1 MDLNLKGKRALV
13 TGGSRGIGRAIC
25 EALARDGADVA
36 TCARGQARLDEAAS
50 AIARFGGRIHAR
62 AVDVRD
68 QVAMAAWV
76 GESVQVL
83 GGVDILISNVS
94 TRVQPAS
101 PEWWRDTF
109 DADLMQHVRLKA
121 LTLPYFDSQKS
132 GSMVFVASI
141 AATLTIVP
149 PHEEAYGA
157 MKAGLVSLVG
167 KWASALGPKG
177 VRVNAVSPG
186 PIDFAGGW
194 WDQVRLKDPASYHY
208 AAKLSALGRMG
219 SPEEVAN
226 AVAFLASP
234 AAGFV
239 TGANLRI
246 DGGLIRHANF

>member
-1 MDLNLKGKRALV
+1 VDLNLRGKKALI

-25 EALARDGADVA
+25 EALARDGVDVA
-36 TCARGQARLDEAAS
+36 TCARGQARLDETAS
-50 AIARFGGRIHAR
+50 ALAGFGGRVHAR
-62 AVDVRD
+62 VVDVRD
-68 QVAMAAWV
+68 PVATTAWV
-76 GESVQVL
+76 EESVRVL
-83 GGVDILISNVS
+83 GGLDILVSNVS
-94 TRVQPAS
+94 TRVQPTS

-121 LTLPYFDSQKS
+121 LALPYFEKQKS

-167 KWASALGPKG
+167 QWASALGPKG
-177 VRVNAVSPG
+177 IRVNAVSPG

-194 WDQVRLKDPASYHY
+194 WDQVRQKDPTSYHY

-219 SPEEVAN
+219 GPEEVAS

-246 DGGLIRHANF
+246 DGGLIRNANF